1 MNLSLASEVIPWDY
15 DLYPRFDP
23 ECVPPV
29 VQARINFIQR
39 AHEQL
44 VAKRRDIRTLADI
57 ERHFHDEE
65 KFFLLLK
72 RNIQP
77 INFRCPEYVN
87 LIETCLKT
95 SFLPQEDSS
104 PQNFDLFHD
113 FKHIAD
119 DFSHICKW
127 RVFYQTK
134 RAEDIR
140 IIFATE
146 NLLEARPDYKIHSI
160 TRYDDD
166 WTFQTSEQVPEFE
179 YRANQFFIYWQQLIQ
194 QFCLFDLPEDLP
206 EESSEELAEDPQ
218 TFKKIR
224 QGLRDPQAFSW
235 FGEIYPRIPS
245 RNYMFTPGWS
255 FEDEFEWYMKAFI
268 EESITLG
275 PHVFNSDEFLPF
287 IPNPKA
293 PRDPVLAFY
302 DLD

>member
-1 MNLSLASEVIPWDY
+1 MSLSLESEVIPWDY
-15 DLYPRFDP
+15 DLYPRYDP
-23 ECVPPV
+23 ESVPPII
-29 VQARINFIQR
+29 QARIAFIQR

-44 VAKRRDIRTLADI
+44 VAKRENIRTLGDI

-77 INFRCPEYVN
+77 VNFRCPAYVN
-87 LIETCLKT
+87 LLESCLKT
-95 SFLPQEDSS
+95 SFLPQDDSNPES
-104 PQNFDLFHD
+104 FDLFHD

-127 RVFYQTK
+127 RVHYQKK

-146 NLLEARPDYKIHSI
+146 NLLEARPDYKIHSV
-160 TRYDDD
+160 TRYKDD
-166 WTFQTSEQVPEFE
+166 WVFETSETVPEFQ
-179 YRANQFFIYWQQLIQ
+179 YRVDQFFIYWEQLLQ

-206 EESSEELAEDPQ
+206 TDLQ
-218 TFKKIR
+218 TDNETDRKKVR
-224 QGLRDPQAFSW
+224 QGLRDPQAAFW
-235 FGEIYPRIPS
+235 FGEIFPRIPA
-245 RNYMFTPGWS
+245 RNYMFTPGES
-255 FEDEFEWYMKAFI
+255 YDNEFEWYMRAFI

-275 PHVFNSDEFLPF
+275 PHKFNSDKFLPF
-287 IPNPKA
+287 VPNHKA
-293 PRDPVLAFY
+293 PRDPTLAFY